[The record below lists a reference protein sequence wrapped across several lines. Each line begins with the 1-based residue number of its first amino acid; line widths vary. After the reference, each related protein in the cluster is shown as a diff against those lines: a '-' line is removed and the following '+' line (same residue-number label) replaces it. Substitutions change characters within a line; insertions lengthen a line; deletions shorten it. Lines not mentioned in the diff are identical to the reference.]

1 MKGQKAVL
9 HGTMRMQSAKF
20 RPLEIPQDKG
30 AGFFNHGKNAK
41 VQGPRWGVEGA
52 GDEKRLKRWINQ
64 LHSLQLI
71 WTLIPR
77 HELQRKYV

>member
-1 MKGQKAVL
+1 ML

-41 VQGPRWGVEGA
+41 VQGGA
-52 GDEKRLKRWINQ
+52 WRGLEMKRD
-64 LHSLQLI
+64 
-71 WTLIPR
+71 
-77 HELQRKYV
+77 